1 MKSMCD
7 VATEV
12 LERLYSKHNR
22 AAEKLTVLA
31 TPIN

>member
-7 VATEV
+7 VATEE

-22 AAEKLTVLA
+22 AAEKLTVR
-31 TPIN
+31 